1 MITTLNL
8 PDDVHLGRSLKCS
21 WTNWF
26 IDLEGARSNLV
37 RILRDPGSLDIRR
50 KLRKC
55 LTLDCVRNKDRMA
68 FEPIVRLTMHAVG
81 LDGGLYVCNPFS
93 LEVDLLLQNHSE
105 SCKEIKRLCKFEDG
119 ITFTDSGDRKV
130 KFFRPSEKNVK
141 TLMCS
146 GQEGASDGTDET
158 CSFTQVHGI
167 CSMEKTLF
175 VSDVATGCIKLASRL
190 SGIVSFI
197 KVHTSLQDAVDKVS
211 YVTTS
216 QRPFLR

>member
-1 MITTLNL
+1 MEVLTQRALFTACS
-8 PDDVHLGRSLKCS
+8 RSRR
-21 WTNWF
+21 WP
-26 IDLEGARSNLV
+26 
-37 RILRDPGSLDIRR
+37 LR
-50 KLRKC
+50 
-55 LTLDCVRNKDRMA
+55 
-68 FEPIVRLTMHAVG
+68 
-81 LDGGLYVCNPFS
+81 YNPLS
-93 LEVDLLLQNHSE
+93 LEVDLLLQNNSE
-105 SCKEIKRLCKFEDG
+105 SCKEIRRLCEFEGG

-197 KVHTSLQDAVDKVS
+197 KVLGSIIAVLVS
-211 YVTTS
+211 K
-216 QRPFLR
+216 PKA

>member
-1 MITTLNL
+1 MLHYSGVGFAGSNSL
-8 PDDVHLGRSLKCS
+8 PTRLAFRMSYLWNSKFSHK
-21 WTNWF
+21 
-26 IDLEGARSNLV
+26 E
-37 RILRDPGSLDIRR
+37 
-50 KLRKC
+50 
-55 LTLDCVRNKDRMA
+55 LTLQ
-68 FEPIVRLTMHAVG
+68 HAVG
-81 LDGGLYVCNPFS
+81 LDGGLYVYNPLS
-93 LEVDLLLQNHSE
+93 LEVDLLLQNNSE
-105 SCKEIKRLCKFEDG
+105 SCKEIRRLCEFKDV
-119 ITFTDSGDRKV
+119 IAFTDSGDRKV

-197 KVHTSLQDAVDKVS
+197 KVLGSIYNSFGIKAQSIGKAHTSLQDAVDKVS